1 MAIVEVKDLFKR
13 YGDVVAVDHIEF
25 MVAPG
30 EVFGILGPNGAG
42 KTTTLEIIEGLR
54 HPDGGR
60 VVVDGIDVQ
69 RSPREVRSRIG
80 MQLQQAG
87 FFDRLTVDETLQFF
101 SAFHRRTL
109 PVADVIHRLQLD
121 EKRRARVDTLSGGQ
135 QQRRSVAGALINDP
149 RSICLAEPTTGL
161 DPQARRPRGAGIA
174 SVRRAARSGLRTT
187 HYMQEARTR

>member
-13 YGDVVAVDHIEF
+13 YGDVVAVDHIGF
-25 MVAPG
+25 MVVPG

-87 FFDRLTVDETLQFF
+87 FFERLLVDEYIKL
-101 SAFHRRTL
+101 L
-109 PVADVIHRLQLD
+109 LVYNRLVCPD
-121 EKRRARVDTLSGGQ
+121 G
-135 QQRRSVAGALINDP
+135 
-149 RSICLAEPTTGL
+149 
-161 DPQARRPRGAGIA
+161 
-174 SVRRAARSGLRTT
+174 
-187 HYMQEARTR
+187 H